1 MNRRTFASQV
11 LGAAGALA
19 AGKVVAAIPS
29 SPARP
34 LRVYF
39 GTYTGFHGFSR
50 GIYVADF
57 DSATGVL
64 GVPRLA
70 ARMRSPSY
78 LEVHPSGRYVY
89 AASESRNEVSAF
101 AVCQD
106 GTLRLINTVPAGG
119 DGPCHVSIDKTGR
132 VAVVSNYGGGSVAS
146 FQIKRDGSLSGAASF
161 IQHTGSSVNKE
172 RQEGPHA
179 HSAYFSPDNRFVLV
193 CDLGLDKVFTYRVD
207 LHTGKLTAH
216 GFALLPPGSG
226 PRHLAFSKSGRHVLV
241 NNEMLLT
248 ETAFAYTPET
258 GRLKA
263 LKTQSVLPKG
273 VPFSS
278 EYSTAETCVHPN
290 GKWVYVSVRT
300 HNSIARFRLDD
311 STGGLVHLGNTPSG
325 GRIPRDFN
333 IDPTGRWLLAA
344 HQDSHHVVVFEIN
357 PATGDLKPTGG
368 QRRVGGAVC
377 VKFAHV

>member
-1 MNRRTFASQV
+1 MNRREFGQIL
-11 LGAAGALA
+11 LGTAGALA
-19 AGKVVAAIPS
+19 AGQSVAVAAPGKG
-29 SPARP
+29 

-39 GTYTGFHGFSR
+39 GTYTGIFHGFSR

-64 GVPRLA
+64 GEPRLA
-70 ARMRSPSY
+70 ARMRNPSY
-78 LEVHPSGRYVY
+78 LAVHPSGRYVY

-101 AVCQD
+101 VVCTD
-106 GTLRLINTVPAGG
+106 GTLKLLNTVAAGG

-146 FQIKRDGSLSGAASF
+146 FQIKHDGSLEAASF
-161 IQHTGSSVNKE
+161 IQHSGSSVNKE

-179 HSAYFSPDNRFVLV
+179 HAAYFSPDNRFVLV

-207 LHTGKLTAH
+207 SHTGKLTAY
-216 GFALLPPGSG
+216 GSVALPPGSG
-226 PRHLAFSKSGRHVLV
+226 PRHLAFSRSGRHVLV

-248 ETAFAYTPET
+248 ETAFTYTPET
-258 GRLKA
+258 GRLRA
-263 LKTQSVLPKG
+263 LKTQSVLPKD
-273 VPFSS
+273 VPFSDT
-278 EYSTAETCVHPN
+278 YSTAETCVHPN

-300 HNSIARFRLDD
+300 HDSIARFRLDD
-311 STGGLVHLGNTPSG
+311 STGSLTHLGNTPSG

-333 IDPTGRWLLAA
+333 IDPSGRWLLAA

-357 PATGDLKPTGG
+357 QATGDLKATAG

-377 VKFAHV
+377 VKFARI